1 MGRYRSGQTG
11 ETVNLL
17 AYAFSGSNPL
27 LPNLLGSTMVVHSAV
42 NRRVAGSSPAR
53 AEICR
58 DSSVV
63 EQRFC
68 KPSVVGSNPTLGS
81 WEVRLGV

>member
-27 LPNLLGSTMVVHSAV
+27 LPNLLGSSEVERSAV
-42 NRRVAGSSPAR
+42 NRLVAGSIPAP

-68 KPSVVGSNPTLGS
+68 KPSVVGSIPTLGS
-81 WEVRLGV
+81 RRVRLGV